1 MQLLNLFRAALS
13 DFWSQIRRQSA
24 SDWWVEITTIHPSCN
39 YYFGPFESAA
49 AAQAASPGYV
59 EDLEGEAAQGIAV
72 SIKRCQPEV
81 FTICSESS

>member
-1 MQLLNLFRAALS
+1 MQLLHLFRAALS
-13 DFWSQIRRQSA
+13 GLLSQVRHESA
-24 SDWWVEITTIHPSCN
+24 SDWWVEITTIHPSCT
-39 YYFGPFESAA
+39 YYFGPFESAS

-81 FTICSESS
+81 LTICSESS